1 MVVLLHQMKLELV
14 LQDLK
19 EVVVTIIYNTLRINK
34 NIFCKEGGGGEG
46 GGGGHEAQKGGEHKA
61 ASHGALNL
69 FN

>member
-34 NIFCKEGGGGEG
+34 IIFCKESG
-46 GGGGHEAQKGGEHKA
+46 GGGGHEAQKGDEHKA